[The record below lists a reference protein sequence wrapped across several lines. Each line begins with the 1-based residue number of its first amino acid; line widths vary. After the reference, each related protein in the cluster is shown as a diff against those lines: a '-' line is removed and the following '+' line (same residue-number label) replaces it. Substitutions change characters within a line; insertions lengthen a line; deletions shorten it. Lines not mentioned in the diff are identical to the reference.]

1 MWPLALGCALRS
13 GADAEEGSLLLQPLC
28 PVKGRRPR
36 LPCTAA
42 LAVTAASS
50 GGGRVS

>member
-1 MWPLALGCALRS
+1 MWPLALGCALGS
-13 GADAEEGSLLLQPLC
+13 GEDAEEVSLQLQPLC

-42 LAVTAASS
+42 LAVTAVSS
-50 GGGRVS
+50 GGDRVS